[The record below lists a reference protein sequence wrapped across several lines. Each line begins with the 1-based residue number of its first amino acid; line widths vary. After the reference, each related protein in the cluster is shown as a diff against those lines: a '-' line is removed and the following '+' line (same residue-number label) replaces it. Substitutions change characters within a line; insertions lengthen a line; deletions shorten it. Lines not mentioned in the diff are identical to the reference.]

1 MLVMSFLFTCVYLLA
16 GLEMRLK
23 NMVYPVI
30 IAPTHIQELQSV
42 VHDKR
47 GIKFGA
53 SVTLTR
59 MEKELKSAQQK
70 YSGLF

>member
-1 MLVMSFLFTCVYLLA
+1 
-16 GLEMRLK
+16 MRLK

-42 VHDKR
+42 VHDNK

-53 SVTLTR
+53 SVTLSR

-70 YSGLF
+70 YPGLF